1 MISSKHYQKNTTN
14 VIFLF
19 VLILL
24 LLLSFQVVAL
34 ETNERQYNNY
44 IIRLDKKSLEDG
56 VTADKLIISQNGKL
70 LFEEEGNITFREVL
84 NLDEIGDLKKI
95 TFPTIVID
103 NYSGGAHCC
112 FTTSIIDLADKLNIS
127 KFEGVN
133 GYVELRP
140 IANSNYFK
148 VIIPD
153 NAYIY
158 QWTSFASSPFPEV
171 IMYYDA
177 KSNIY
182 QPNISSM
189 KKAELSREAL
199 RKKINHINAKTYKN
213 FKYAYKED
221 LDLLTFNNRNANE
234 EYFAKLLPIV
244 LDLIYSGNM
253 SQAMETTNKTW
264 PSNKESKKLFISDLN
279 KAIRKSPYADVI
291 LELNKP
297 YFNNHK

>member
-24 LLLSFQVVAL
+24 LLLSFQVLAL

-56 VTADKLIISQNGKL
+56 VNADKLIISQNGKL

-158 QWTSFASSPFPEV
+158 LWTSFASSPFPEV

-182 QPNISSM
+182 QLNISSM
-189 KKAELSREAL
+189 KKAKLSREAL

-221 LDLLTFNNRNANE
+221 SDLLTFNNRNANE

-253 SQAMETTNKTW
+253 SQAMEITDKTW

-279 KAIRKSPYADVI
+279 KTIRKSPYADAI
-291 LELNKP
+291 LKLNKP